1 MEAAKKSWLQSQQ
14 VWFAQDQNVAML
26 MTINRQ
32 WARTMLLTIAYRNNM
47 AALKPEQL
55 QQAVKKHIDP
65 AQLSF
70 IHAGG
75 FKKAEVPW

>member
-1 MEAAKKSWLQSQQ
+1 
-14 VWFAQDQNVAML
+14 
-26 MTINRQ
+26 
-32 WARTMLLTIAYRNNM
+32 M
-47 AALKPEQL
+47 AASKPEQL

-75 FKKAEVPW
+75 FKKAEVTW